1 MLYNQAVFKLYL
13 SFYLEEAKL
22 KLHEYQ
28 AKFRFAEFGIPIPK
42 GKVATTPDEAMAIA
56 KEIGGTVV
64 IKAQVHVGGR
74 GKAGGV
80 KLAHSPE
87 EAKERASAILGMDIK
102 GLTVEKVLVDP
113 GVDIKKEIYLA
124 IINDR
129 ASGRPVIIASAEG
142 GMDIEQLAKERPSA
156 IVREYIDPLYGL
168 HSYQANAVA
177 SKMNLSRDQWR
188 PFVKIVQQL
197 YECYSASDAEL
208 AEINP
213 LVIQGDGSILAV
225 DGKMIIDDSA
235 LSRQPKLAEMRD
247 ISDEP
252 EAERK
257 AREAGISY
265 VKLDGQIGCMVN
277 GAGLAMT
284 TMDMTNLYGG
294 GEFGPANFL
303 DIGGGAGPEKV
314 AAALQIILSDPN
326 VKAVLINIFGG
337 ITRCDDVA
345 KGFIE
350 AYNIVKPNVP
360 IVMRLQGTNAAE
372 AREIIKNAAVP
383 RLQTAATLTEAAQ
396 KAVAAARG
404 E

>member
-1 MLYNQAVFKLYL
+1 M
-13 SFYLEEAKL
+13 

-28 AKFRFAEFGIPIPK
+28 AKFRFAEFGVPIPK
-42 GKVATTPDEAMAIA
+42 GKVATTPDEAFEIA
-56 KEIGGTVV
+56 QEIGGTVV
-64 IKAQVHVGGR
+64 VKAQVHVGGR

-87 EAKERASAILGMDIK
+87 EAKACASEILGMDIK
-102 GLTVEKVLVDP
+102 GLTVEKVLIDP
-113 GVDIKKEIYLA
+113 GADIKKEIYLA
-124 IINDR
+124 ITNDR
-129 ASGRPVIIASAEG
+129 ASGKPLIIASAEG
-142 GMDIEQLAKERPSA
+142 GMDIEQLAKERPEA
-156 IVREYIDPLYGL
+156 IVREHIDPLFGL

-177 SKMNLSRDQWR
+177 SKMNLAREQWR

-197 YECYSASDAEL
+197 YQCYAASDAEL

-213 LVIQGDGSILAV
+213 LVIQDDGSILAV

-235 LSRQPKLAEMRD
+235 LSRQPKLAAMRD
-247 ISDEP
+247 LADEV
-252 EAERK
+252 EAERQ

-314 AAALQIILSDPN
+314 AAALKIILSDPN
-326 VKAVLINIFGG
+326 VKAVLVNIFGG

-350 AYNIVKPNVP
+350 AYDIVKPNVA

-372 AREIIKNAAVP
+372 GQEIIKNADIP
-383 RLQTAATLTEAAQ
+383 RLETADTLTEAAQ
-396 KAVAAARG
+396 KTVAAARG
-404 E
+404 H